1 VPYAEKIFFFKSEP
15 YPLGGYDRP
24 YYNIGGRDARRLLG
38 SIVDA
43 GCSVGLHSSYR
54 SFREPHRIADE
65 ARRLVRVVG
74 RDVSKHRSHY
84 LTILPPTDGHYYVEV
99 GIADDFTIGYAQ
111 ASGFRLGT
119 CRRVSWIDPK
129 TMQIIPIDIH
139 PLTLMDVS
147 LSNAAYMN
155 LSFEEA
161 YRYASK
167 LMSEVRRH
175 NGELVL
181 LWHNTSLLA
190 NDNNYHS
197 ALYSRIISDLRH
209 L

>member
-1 VPYAEKIFFFKSEP
+1 MADV
-15 YPLGGYDRP
+15 LD
-24 YYNIGGRDARRLLG
+24 D
-38 SIVDA
+38 

-54 SFREPHRIADE
+54 AFREPHRIADE
-65 ARRLVRVVG
+65 ARRLARVVG
-74 RDVSKHRSHY
+74 RGVSQHRSHY
-84 LTILPPTDGHYYVEV
+84 LTILPPTDGHYYAEA
-99 GIADDFTIGYAQ
+99 GISDDFTIGYAQ

-119 CRRVSWIDPK
+119 CRQVSWIDPK
-129 TMQIIPIDIH
+129 TMQIVPIDVH
-139 PLTLMDVS
+139 PLTMMDVS

-155 LSFEEA
+155 LSFDEA
-161 YRYASK
+161 YRYAYK

-197 ALYSRIISDLRH
+197 ALYSRIISDL
-209 L
+209 